1 MRIIG
6 GQYGGLRLHP
16 PTNLPVR
23 PTTDI
28 AKEALFNI
36 LENKLTLQECTC
48 LDLFAGTGNISFELA
63 SRGVMSVDAVDI
75 HFKCLQYIKETTLK
89 LKTDVI
95 TTRKADVLKYL
106 STCKKQYD
114 FIFADPPYDL
124 PQLPQLAS
132 IILKNGLLNRQG
144 ILVVEHPSTRKM
156 DEQEGYLDTRKYG
169 YSSFSFYT
177 HPENVINL

>member
-6 GQYGGLRLHP
+6 GQYGGIRLNP

-36 LENKLTLQECTC
+36 LQNRLDFDELTS

-63 SRGVMSVDAVDI
+63 SRYAHAVESIDL
-75 HFKCLQYIKETTLK
+75 HFKCVQYIAETAK
-89 LKTDVI
+89 KMNI
-95 TTRKADVLKYL
+95 SSIKAKKADVFKYIQ
-106 STCKKQYD
+106 TAKHKFD
-114 FIFADPPYDL
+114 FIFADPPYDI
-124 PQLPQLAS
+124 PKLPQLAHL
-132 IILKNGLLNRQG
+132 ILENELLNKGGLL
-144 ILVVEHPSTRKM
+144 IIEHPSTREM
-156 DEQEGYLDTRKYG
+156 DPHPNFVEKRKYG

-177 HPENVINL
+177 C

>member
-1 MRIIG
+1 MRIIA
-6 GQYGGLRLHP
+6 GQFGGLRLTP

-36 LENKLTLQECTC
+36 LENKLTLEECNC

-63 SRGVMSVDAVDI
+63 SRGANAVDAIDI
-75 HFKCLQYIKETTLK
+75 HFKCLQYIKETTAK

-95 TTRKADVLKYL
+95 TTRKADVLKYIA
-106 STCKKQYD
+106 SCQKQYD

-124 PQLPQLAS
+124 AALPQLANL
-132 IILKNGLLNRQG
+132 ILEKGLLNADG
-144 ILVVEHPSTRKM
+144 IMVIEHPSTRKM
-156 DEQEGYLDTRKYG
+156 EESDYYLETRKYG
-169 YSSFSFYT
+169 YSSFSFYQYT
-177 HPENVINL
+177 QNQRSL